1 MRRLALAALVG
12 VGLAAAGTASARPW
26 NDPNGRVT
34 FDTPNS
40 WVMEARRSEGQTIV
54 LAGDANNECYVFAVP
69 NPNTSS
75 ASVAAA
81 IRTAANDAQF
91 GEPQWLG
98 IANSVTPMFPN
109 SSAQFVSRSVEAGD
123 PWPIQRA
130 SFNSPERPVVGAF
143 QLRPGMDLMA
153 FCWSYGGPDPS
164 AVFDNFFRSISHPN
178 DAAWEA
184 EAQAAAAAVATPTP
198 QPAPE

>member
-1 MRRLALAALVG
+1 MRNLALAALVG

-26 NDPNGRVT
+26 SDPNGRVS
-34 FDTPNS
+34 FDAPNS
-40 WVMEARRSEGQTIV
+40 WVMDVQRSEGQTIV
-54 LAGDANNECYVFAVP
+54 LAGDANNECYVIAVP

-91 GEPQWLG
+91 GEPQWITMANG
-98 IANSVTPMFPN
+98 ITPMFPN
-109 SSAQFVSRSVEAGD
+109 QSAQFVSRSSEVSD

-130 SFNSPERPVVGAF
+130 SLNSPERPVLAAF

-153 FCWSYGGPDPS
+153 FCWSYGGPDATS
-164 AVFDNFFRSISHPN
+164 IFGNVFRSLSHPN
-178 DAAWEA
+178 DATWEA
-184 EAQAAAAAVATPTP
+184 EVAAAAAAAAAQPP